1 MRGDFIRISRG
12 NGFSF
17 FSKSSGK
24 WWEKQET
31 NRTRQTKEALVDGWR
46 CGTEAKTLHYQ
57 AELRLKQRNK
67 NSVIQSS
74 NACHSCLS
82 KPNTVFFG
90 NTSVIVPSHPEVSE
104 RPRKGHAPV
113 RHYRQTTPWVV
124 QSPQTRQMRRPA
136 IYSCCM
142 AKRTWRWL

>member
-1 MRGDFIRISRG
+1 MLGVLMWFCLDMVTRVKEGHRRRSAKEWGKEEEKARPVIVFNLHSVLC
-12 NGFSF
+12 FAMVHMCECVVTSFASLVAMVSLF

-82 KPNTVFFG
+82 KPNTVFL
-90 NTSVIVPSHPEVSE
+90 V
-104 RPRKGHAPV
+104 
-113 RHYRQTTPWVV
+113 TPA
-124 QSPQTRQMRRPA
+124 S
-136 IYSCCM
+136 
-142 AKRTWRWL
+142 